1 MRWSVGLSASPRK
14 WLFLLPLLLGVA
26 VLVVL
31 VKRGDAPEQLERE
44 PPPRSVRYIEAPLVT
59 QVPRALGYGRARPV
73 RVWEGVA
80 EISGRILE
88 LHPELKKGAL
98 LPADSLL
105 LSIDRSE
112 YELAVSRAQADILA
126 TQAQLAEMGVKESN
140 TRASLEIEAEALG
153 LRESELRR
161 KRDLVKKGTL
171 SASEFEQ
178 EQRALLAQRQQVQ
191 AQQNALNLLPAER
204 QLLEA
209 QLARYEAQ
217 LASAR
222 LDLSRT
228 EVRLPFRA
236 RISEVNVEAAQYV
249 RQGASL
255 VKADAID
262 KAEVEAQIPI
272 ARMRSLLSGG
282 RQMDLGAVPPGQLAR
297 SLGIQA
303 QVWLR
308 DAGLDVRWDAEF
320 VRMSDTLDPDTRTI
334 GVIVEVDAPYADVQP
349 GVRPP
354 LVKGLFVE
362 VDLRG
367 KPRPGSLVIPRQALH
382 DGQVYLLDAE
392 DRLEVRSVELGQL
405 QPEYAVIASG
415 LEPGERVLV
424 SDLIP
429 AAAGMALAGEADAGV
444 LERLLA
450 AARSEDFTVKSE
462 E

>member
-1 MRWSVGLSASPRK
+1 
-14 WLFLLPLLLGVA
+14 
-26 VLVVL
+26 
-31 VKRGDAPEQLERE
+31 
-44 PPPRSVRYIEAPLVT
+44 
-59 QVPRALGYGRARPV
+59 
-73 RVWEGVA
+73 
-80 EISGRILE
+80 
-88 LHPELKKGAL
+88 
-98 LPADSLL
+98 
-105 LSIDRSE
+105 
-112 YELAVSRAQADILA
+112 
-126 TQAQLAEMGVKESN
+126 
-140 TRASLEIEAEALG
+140 
-153 LRESELRR
+153 
-161 KRDLVKKGTL
+161 
-171 SASEFEQ
+171 
-178 EQRALLAQRQQVQ
+178 
-191 AQQNALNLLPAER
+191 
-204 QLLEA
+204 LEA

-272 ARMRSLLSGG
+272 ARMRGLLSGG
-282 RQMDLGAVPPGQLAR
+282 PQMDLGSVPPGQLAR

-308 DAGLDVRWDAEF
+308 DGGLDVRWDAEF

-367 KPRPGSLVIPRQALH
+367 APRTDSLVIPRQALH
-382 DGQVYLLDAE
+382 DGKVYLLGAD
-392 DRLEVRSVELGQL
+392 DRLEVRPVQLAQL
-405 QPEYAVIASG
+405 QPEYAVIAAG

-424 SDLIP
+424 SDLTP
-429 AAAGMALAGEADAGV
+429 AVEGMVLEGQPDAGV
-444 LERLLA
+444 LERLVASA
-450 AARSEDFTVKSE
+450 AAEDSGARSEE
-462 E
+462 